1 MWGQLQWCVRVGGCL
16 CSRVCSPMQAGCGRI
31 DRRLSEHVADVP
43 ERHGDLH
50 PLPFRSLPRTG
61 IQKRVVLCRGA
72 SYFFGFDK
80 RGGGVGRRVSTLV
93 CPEVF
98 WFESSEPLQ
107 LSSRAKG
114 FFSTPATRD
123 HQHDASADTN
133 FLESC
138 VGGPLREMPLWTGT
152 FRSTCLAGKP

>member
-1 MWGQLQWCVRVGGCL
+1 MGVCVLGFVRLCRQGVGELIAAFPNMLEMFQNGMVIFIHCRSGHSRGPAFRKGWFFVGG
-16 CSRVCSPMQAGCGRI
+16 
-31 DRRLSEHVADVP
+31 
-43 ERHGDLH
+43 
-50 PLPFRSLPRTG
+50 
-61 IQKRVVLCRGA
+61 A
-72 SYFFGFDK
+72 SSFFGFGK
-80 RGGGVGRRVSTLV
+80 RGGGVGRRVSTWV
-93 CPEVF
+93 CPEGF

-114 FFSTPATRD
+114 FFSTPSTRD

-152 FRSTCLAGKP
+152 FGSTCLAGKP

>member
-1 MWGQLQWCVRVGGCL
+1 MGVCVLGFVRLCRQGVDELIEAFPHMLQLHQNGMVIFIHCRSGHSRGPAFRKGWFFVGG
-16 CSRVCSPMQAGCGRI
+16 
-31 DRRLSEHVADVP
+31 
-43 ERHGDLH
+43 
-50 PLPFRSLPRTG
+50 
-61 IQKRVVLCRGA
+61 A
-72 SYFFGFDK
+72 SSFFGFGK

-152 FRSTCLAGKP
+152 FGSTCLAGKP